1 MVFFK
6 GIRSPVLVDFAG
18 FGLTEGQAGQ
28 MRDQGQ
34 GRAPQGEP
42 TGPHRCRD
50 PASVTLASWAGPER
64 SPAHPKERDSRG
76 GRGQA
81 GHGEAFRGLRW
92 FRISG
97 TAAHP
102 DLGYGGHVW
111 SPLHPLRELGAWSTC
126 SPLLAHAEPSLMPSR
141 ESRAQGS

>member
-1 MVFFK
+1 MLRR
-6 GIRSPVLVDFAG
+6 GSPQVPTAAVTPHLSRW
-18 FGLTEGQAGQ
+18 QAGLDPSA
-28 MRDQGQ
+28 RL
-34 GRAPQGEP
+34 P
-42 TGPHRCRD
+42 TQ
-50 PASVTLASWAGPER
+50 T
-64 SPAHPKERDSRG
+64 KERDSRG

-102 DLGYGGHVW
+102 DLGYGGHMW

-126 SPLLAHAEPSLMPSR
+126 SPLLANAEPSLMPSR